1 MTSAGG
7 QPRPSGVDPYFL
19 QTVEISAGL
28 AQQTPAGQ
36 RNMKLE
42 AKLKPSAH
50 IVWLVLA
57 AVFGLAACGAESGKN
72 AAKAGA
78 ETVAK
83 TKAALTVTAVG
94 LSEMQWAQGV
104 AASGNIAA
112 WQETAI
118 GSEIGG
124 LRLAE
129 VRGNVGDVVSRGQ
142 VLATLAA
149 APVEADLAQA
159 RAVLA
164 EAQAAF
170 AEARAN
176 GDRARKFEGSG
187 AISQQQ
193 AVQYLTAEQTAQ
205 ARIEVARA
213 RLQSEELRLKQTR
226 ILAPDDGVI
235 SARAATVGT
244 VPAVGQE
251 LFRLILRGR
260 LEWRAEVNAA
270 EIGRIKPGAAA
281 TLTLASGAEVGG
293 KVRAV
298 APAVDPQTRNGIV
311 YVDLKT
317 DARSREAKAG
327 MFARGQIEL
336 VQSVAASRV
345 LTLPQSAVSLRDG
358 FSYVFRIGADAK
370 VGQAKVV
377 TGRRLGERIEILS
390 GLSAGDRVV
399 ETGVGFLADGDLVEV
414 VSAAPAASAAVT
426 HAATAKP

>member
-1 MTSAGG
+1 MSRRTLPAGG
-7 QPRPSGVDPYFL
+7 ASL
-19 QTVEISAGL
+19 L
-28 AQQTPAGQ
+28 AVA
-36 RNMKLE
+36 
-42 AKLKPSAH
+42 
-50 IVWLVLA
+50 VL
-57 AVFGLAACGAESGKN
+57 GLAACGAESRN
-72 AAKAGA
+72 NVAKAAA
-78 ETVAK
+78 ENVAK

-124 LRLAE
+124 LRLAD
-129 VRGNVGDVVSRGQ
+129 VRVDVGDVVSQGQ
-142 VLATLAA
+142 LLATLAA

-159 RAVLA
+159 RAALA

-193 AVQYLTAEQTAQ
+193 IAQYLTAEQTAK
-205 ARIEVARA
+205 ARIDVAKA
-213 RLQSEELRLKQTR
+213 RLHSEELRLRQTR
-226 ILAPDDGVI
+226 IVAPDDGVI

-281 TLTLASGAEVGG
+281 TLSLASGTEVGG

-336 VQSVAASRV
+336 AQSAAASRV
-345 LTLPQSAVSLRDG
+345 ATLPQSAVSLRDG

-370 VGQAKVV
+370 VGQVKVV

-390 GLSAGDRVV
+390 GLAAGDRVV
-399 ETGVGFLADGDLVEV
+399 EAGVGFLADGDLVEL
-414 VSAAPAASAAVT
+414 VSAAPAATA
-426 HAATAKP
+426 AATAKP

>member
-1 MTSAGG
+1 VSA
-7 QPRPSGVDPYFL
+7 
-19 QTVEISAGL
+19 AWL
-28 AQQTPAGQ
+28 A
-36 RNMKLE
+36 
-42 AKLKPSAH
+42 
-50 IVWLVLA
+50 VA
-57 AVFGLAACGAESGKN
+57 AVAGLAACGAETGKN
-72 AAKAGA
+72 LAKAAA
-78 ETVAK
+78 ENTAK
-83 TKAALTVTAVG
+83 TKAALTVTAIG
-94 LSEMQWAQGV
+94 LSELQWAQGV
-104 AASGNIAA
+104 AASGNVAA
-112 WQETAI
+112 WQESAI

-129 VRGNVGDVVSRGQ
+129 VRVNVGDGVSSGQ

-159 RAVLA
+159 RAALA

-176 GDRARKFEGSG
+176 GDRARQFAGSG

-193 AVQYLTAEQTAQ
+193 IAQYLTAEQTAKARIDVAQ
-205 ARIEVARA
+205 AR
-213 RLQSEELRLKQTR
+213 LHSEELRLKQTR

-244 VPAVGQE
+244 VPGVGQE

-281 TLTLASGAEVGG
+281 TLTLASGAQVGG

-317 DARSREAKAG
+317 GAGSREAKAG
-327 MFARGQIEL
+327 MFARGQIDL
-336 VQSVAASRV
+336 AASAAASRA
-345 LTLPQSAVSLRDG
+345 LTLPQSAVLLRDG
-358 FSYVFRIGADAK
+358 FSYVFKLGAERK
-370 VGQAKVV
+370 VAQLKVA
-377 TGRRLGERIEILS
+377 TGRRLGQRIEILS
-390 GLSAGDRVV
+390 GLNADDRVV
-399 ETGVGFLADGDLVEV
+399 ESGVGFLADGDLVDLV
-414 VSAAPAASAAVT
+414 DAMP
-426 HAATAKP
+426 ATAVAKP

>member
-1 MTSAGG
+1 MNRRNFSA
-7 QPRPSGVDPYFL
+7 
-19 QTVEISAGL
+19 SAALLL
-28 AQQTPAGQ
+28 ATA
-36 RNMKLE
+36 
-42 AKLKPSAH
+42 
-50 IVWLVLA
+50 VL
-57 AVFGLAACGAESGKN
+57 GLAACGPESGKN
-72 AAKAGA
+72 DAKAA
-78 ETVAK
+78 ADTVAK
-83 TKAALTVTAVG
+83 GKAALTVSAVS
-94 LSEMQWAQGV
+94 LSEMDWAQGV
-104 AASGNIAA
+104 AASGNLAA

-129 VRGNVGDVVSRGQ
+129 VRVNVGDVVRQGQ

-159 RAVLA
+159 RAALA

-170 AEARAN
+170 AEAQAN

-193 AVQYLTAEQTAQ
+193 TVQYLTAEQTAK

-213 RLQSEELRLKQTR
+213 RLHSEELRLKQTR

-281 TLTLASGAEVGG
+281 TLTLSSGAKVGG

-298 APAVDPQTRNGIV
+298 SPALDPQTRNGIV

-317 DARSREAKAG
+317 EAGGREAKAG
-327 MFARGQIEL
+327 MFARGQIDL
-336 VQSVAASRV
+336 AASAAASRAS
-345 LTLPQSAVSLRDG
+345 TLPQSAVLLRDG
-358 FSYVFRIGADAK
+358 FSYVFRLGAERK
-370 VGQAKVV
+370 VAQLKVV
-377 TGRRLGERIEILS
+377 TGRRLGERVEILS
-390 GLSAGDRVV
+390 GLNAGDRVV
-399 ETGVGFLADGDLVEV
+399 ESGVGFLADGDLVDLV
-414 VSAAPAASAAVT
+414 DPLSAAPATAA
-426 HAATAKP
+426 AKS